1 LILELADVHDLADGR
16 HSRWSDFH
24 QIHAGF
30 FSQRQRLTNRDD
42 AQLFSVF
49 PDQTNLGGGDLFV
62 ETLRFILS
70 DGSNLQK
77 IQKIRPLRF

>member
-1 LILELADVHDLADGR
+1 LILELADVHDLADWRYGR
-16 HSRWSDFH
+16 RRDFH
-24 QIHAGF
+24 QIHTGLF
-30 FSQRQRLTNRDD
+30 GQRQRLTNRDN
-42 AQLFSVF
+42 AQLLPVF

-77 IQKIRPLRF
+77 I